1 MLTSRRR
8 PVNRKG
14 RQLSPVVGLSAGRG
28 RGAVRGPAKPPSA
41 YRIPC
46 RAPSPVVVSWQPG
59 DQRRGGGMEKD
70 QKLQVLNTKEGSR
83 RGLSRRGMVQ
93 RLGSGGGAG
102 NAGMGS
108 PPGGAAPPTPRKPA
122 DEFPPPE
129 ERPQ

>member
-14 RQLSPVVGLSAGRG
+14 RQLSPGVGLSAGRG

-59 DQRRGGGMEKD
+59 DQRRGEAMGKK
-70 QKLQVLNTKEGSR
+70 QRVQIFNTKEVAR
-83 RGLSRRGMVQ
+83 RGLRRPHTSHPCVQ
-93 RLGSGGGAG
+93 GGG
-102 NAGMGS
+102 
-108 PPGGAAPPTPRKPA
+108 R
-122 DEFPPPE
+122 
-129 ERPQ
+129 

>member
-14 RQLSPVVGLSAGRG
+14 RQLSPGVGLSAGRG

-59 DQRRGGGMEKD
+59 DQRRGGAMEKD
-70 QKLQVLNTKEGSR
+70 QRLQVFNTKEGSR

-93 RLGSGGGAG
+93 RVGRGGGGG

-108 PPGGAAPPTPRKPA
+108 PPVAASHPVPQHPA
-122 DEFPPPE
+122 DDF
-129 ERPQ
+129 